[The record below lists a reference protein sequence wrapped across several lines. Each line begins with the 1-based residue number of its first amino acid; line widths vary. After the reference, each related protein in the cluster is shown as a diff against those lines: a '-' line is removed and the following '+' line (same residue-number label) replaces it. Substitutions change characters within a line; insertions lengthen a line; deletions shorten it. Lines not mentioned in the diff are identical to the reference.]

1 VNSALAI
8 IDYIAYIIGTGHSVR
23 ALPDIGH
30 NHFLTG
36 DIMKQNTAVET
47 AVVETVDNGEALQ
60 AMTETLP
67 DTGIVRIKADALII
81 EQAEVTTRLFVNDYF
96 VAHPSGNILKHII
109 SEACASSLWL
119 AARRGN
125 KAAKD
130 ATFPMFAGPGIAGR
144 GLTNTLRDSA
154 LLASRATSAELAEKY
169 SEVLRI
175 ARFAMSCSKMVS
187 ADKKV
192 VDTIDDVFAAEEKA
206 AEERKAKRAANDA
219 AEKEALIAIENLA
232 ATKAKLVKFLNFT
245 NEITEVNC
253 KLTKSQ
259 IIETL
264 LDLATAEQTI

>member
-1 VNSALAI
+1 MNSALAI

-36 DIMKQNTAVET
+36 DIMNVQSAAVESA
-47 AVVETVDNGEALQ
+47 AVNEAFV
-60 AMTETLP
+60 ASLP
-67 DTGIVRIKADALII
+67 DTSIARIKADALII
-81 EQAEVTTRLFVNDYF
+81 EQAEVTTRLFVNDF
-96 VAHPSGNILKHII
+96 FAAHPGGDILKHII
-109 SEACASSLWL
+109 SEACNASLWL
-119 AARRGN
+119 SARRGT

-130 ATFPMFAGPGIAGR
+130 AAFPMFAGPGVPGR

-154 LLASRATSAELAEKY
+154 LLASRAASSDLAEKY

-206 AEERKAKRAANDA
+206 AEERKAKRAANDK